1 MSISAQQVKE
11 LRDKSGVG
19 MMDCKK
25 ALVESNGDIDKAFD
39 YLRKAGVAKAQKK
52 EGRDAKEGLIISD
65 ISSDGKFGT
74 LLELNCET
82 DFVANTDDFKS
93 LGNDIIKHIKN
104 SEFSQLDD
112 ILNEKF
118 INDNNKK
125 LKDVITDAVGRLGE
139 NIVLSRFCKYSVE
152 SGLVVSYIHPG
163 SKLGVLLKFNSDQVS
178 DKDSLNDF
186 GKEISMHI
194 AATSPISVSIDD
206 VSSEIIAKEREIFS
220 DQAKKSGKP
229 DNIIEKMV
237 DGRINKFYKENVLLE
252 QVFVKDPSKLV
263 KDLISEKSNSSN
275 LNLSVSE
282 FSRFQIGEK

>member
-178 DKDSLNDF
+178 NKDSLNDF